1 MSLPIRSAAV
11 LGAGVMGSGIAAH
24 LANAGIPTLLLDIV
38 PPNLTEAEK
47 GQRAARDR
55 FAAGGLEK
63 ALKARPA
70 AFMHPSRARLVRVGN
85 LEDDL
90 DQLSGCDIVIEAV
103 LERLDVKQALFAK
116 LEAVVGPDTIV
127 TSNTSGLPIAQM
139 MAGRSAKFRA
149 HFLVTHFFN
158 PPRYMKLL
166 ELIAGPDTDP
176 AVFIRVERFGRHA
189 LGKGIVI
196 GKDTPNFVANRIG
209 AYSMLKA
216 IHQMLADGLTPEDVD
231 LIAGE
236 PLGRPKSAA
245 FRTADVVGL
254 DTFVHVADNCYA
266 ALDQDEE
273 REVFKVPPYI
283 RAMIEKKQL
292 GDKTKGGFY
301 RKPPGAGKKDI
312 ETLDPATGEYRAKK
326 TTPAIAGATKALK
339 SVEDPK
345 ERIRK
350 IMADTGPAGAFAW
363 KCTSAALAYSARRIP
378 EISDS
383 VVAIDDGMRWGY
395 NWDLGPFEVWDALG
409 FEATLARL
417 KADGVALPAWIDA
430 MAAAGAKSFYDG
442 ERVWSPVEGKY
453 EMHTGDPR
461 AVTLDKAR
469 RGGAPVL
476 SNGGGSLWDVGDG
489 VVALT
494 YATKANSV
502 DPDVIALYQQ
512 SIERAERDYR
522 AMIIFN
528 QGEHFSVGAN
538 LFGVVMAAGQKQWEQ
553 LRQMVRAFQGVC
565 QRMKYAAVPVVAAPY
580 GMALGGGL
588 EVCLGATAIQAAAET
603 YSGLVEVGV
612 GIIPGGGGNLNLL
625 WRAFEGVPE
634 GAKVDPYALTTQV
647 FMNIALAKVATSAE
661 EAQQLGYFRKSDG
674 VTFDKARLLTD
685 AKGRAIG
692 LAEAGYHPSAPRA
705 YTLAGESGMATLK
718 MMVGSLVQAGQAT
731 PHDALIANKLAEVL
745 CGGIDGAAGPVTEER
760 MLELEC
766 EAFLSLVGEAK
777 SQERMQFMLMN
788 NRPLRN

>member
-1 MSLPIRSAAV
+1 MSAPIRSAAV

-24 LANAGIPTLLLDIV
+24 LANAGIPVLLLDIV
-38 PPNLTEAEK
+38 PPGLSEADK

-55 FAAGGLEK
+55 FAAGGIEK

-70 AFMHPSRARLVRVGN
+70 AFMHAGRARLVRVGN

-90 DQLSGCDIVIEAV
+90 DKLAGVDIVIEAV
-103 LERLDVKQALFAK
+103 LERLDVKQALFAR
-116 LEAVVGPDTIV
+116 LEQVIGPNTIV

-139 MAGRSAKFRA
+139 TEGRSDGFKAR
-149 HFLVTHFFN
+149 FLVTHFFN

-166 ELIAGPDTDP
+166 ELIAGPHTDP
-176 AVFIRVERFGRHA
+176 AVFARVESFGREA
-189 LGKGIVI
+189 LGKGIVV

-209 AYSMLKA
+209 AYSMMKA

-266 ALDQDEE
+266 ALTADEE
-273 REVFKVPPYI
+273 RDVFKVPAYV

-301 RKPPGAGKKDI
+301 RKGAGGI
-312 ETLDPATGEYRAKK
+312 ETLDPKTGEYRAKQ
-326 TTPAIAGATKALK
+326 TTAAIAAATKGLK
-339 SVEDPK
+339 GVEEPR

-350 IMADTGPAGAFAW
+350 MMADGGPAGVFAW
-363 KCTSAALAYSARRIP
+363 QVTAAVMAYSARRVP
-378 EISDS
+378 EISDDLG
-383 VVAIDDGMRWGY
+383 AIDDGMKWGY
-395 NWDLGPFEVWDALG
+395 NWDLGPFEVWDVLG
-409 FEATLARL
+409 LEPTLARM
-417 KADGVALPAWIDA
+417 KADGLAVPAWVEE
-430 MAAAGAKSFYDG
+430 MPGKGAKAFYLG
-442 ERVWSPVEGKY
+442 GKVWSPGKGEY
-453 EMHTGDPR
+453 VARGGDPK
-461 AVTLDKAR
+461 AVALADAR

-476 SNGGGSLWDVGDG
+476 QNGGGSLWDVGDG
-489 VVALT
+489 VCALT
-494 YATKANSV
+494 YASKANSV

-512 SIERAERDYR
+512 SIERAERDFR
-522 AMIIFN
+522 ALIIFN

-553 LRQMVRAFQGVC
+553 LRQMVYAFQNVN
-565 QRMKYAAVPVVAAPY
+565 QRMKYASVPVVAAPY

-588 EVCLGATAIQAAAET
+588 EVCLGATAVQAAAET
-603 YSGLVEVGV
+603 YAGLVEVGV
-612 GIIPGGGGNLNLL
+612 GIIPGGAGNLNLL

-647 FMNIALAKVATSAE
+647 FMNIALAKVGTSAE
-661 EAQQLGYFRKSDG
+661 EAQMLGYFRKSDG
-674 VTFDKARLLTD
+674 VTFDKARLLSD
-685 AKGRAIG
+685 AKAKAIG
-692 LAEAGYHPSAPRA
+692 IADAGYKPPAPRA
-705 YTLAGESGMATLK
+705 YTLCGESGIATLK
-718 MMVGSLVQAGQAT
+718 MMVTSLKQAGQASE
-731 PHDALIANKLAEVL
+731 HDAKIATKLAEVL
-745 CGGIDGAAGPVTEER
+745 CGGVDGAAAPVSEQR

-766 EAFLSLVGEAK
+766 EAFLSLVAEPK

-788 NRPLRN
+788 NKPLRN